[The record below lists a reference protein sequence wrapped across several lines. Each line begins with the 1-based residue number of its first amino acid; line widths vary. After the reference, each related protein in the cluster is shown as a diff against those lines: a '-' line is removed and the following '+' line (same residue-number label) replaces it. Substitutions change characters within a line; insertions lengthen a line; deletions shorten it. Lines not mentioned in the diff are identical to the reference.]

1 MPASIEKHFLTSVV
15 LSVLAVCLTMEALFP
30 HLRPKRRTLKNSY
43 RTNACTFL
51 FNNITLP
58 LLSVSSLYYVAQSYS
73 HVGLLSR
80 VDDNFFKW
88 CISLVLFDL
97 AFYWWHYANHKFSF
111 LWMFHKVH
119 HSDRTLNVSTGIRFH
134 VGELLLTVLFKSAF
148 IVVIGVQAHVV
159 VINEAILTLFVL
171 FHHTNV
177 AFRGE
182 TWLSRVLI
190 VPKLHRLHH
199 SARRDEH
206 DSNYGCVFS
215 LWDRAFGTI
224 KEAVPADIG
233 LMSVNEQS
241 FIELLKFGFMITG
254 PGFRRSNSRPA
265 SHVER
270 MRRRGACDRREWA
283 SAGGS
288 QAGVGARLGLWLRP
302 ESVLTQV
309 GNVFR
314 NVRSSTG
321 QKRRVRQ

>member
-1 MPASIEKHFLTSVV
+1 MPASTVRTSLTFVV
-15 LSVLAVCLTMEALFP
+15 LAVLAVCLTLEALFP
-30 HLRPKRRTLKNSY
+30 HLKPKRRTLKNSY
-43 RTNACTFL
+43 RTNAWTFL

-58 LLSVSSLYYVAQSYS
+58 LFSVSSLYYVAQSYS

-80 VDDNFFKW
+80 VDDNLFKW
-88 CISLVLFDL
+88 CISLVLLDL
-97 AFYWWHYANHKFSF
+97 AFYWWHYANHKLSF

-119 HSDRTLNVSTGIRFH
+119 HSDRTVTVSTGIRFH
-134 VGELLLTVLFKSAF
+134 IGELLLTVLFKSAF
-148 IVVIGVQAHVV
+148 IVVIGVSAQVV
-159 VINEAILTLFVL
+159 FINETILTLFVL
-171 FHHTNV
+171 FHHSNI

-182 TWLSRVLI
+182 TWLSRILI

-241 FIELLKFGFMITG
+241 FIELLKFGFMTTG
-254 PGFRRSNSRPA
+254 PGFRPSNSRPA

-270 MRRRGACDRREWA
+270 VRRRGACDSREWA
-283 SAGGS
+283 SAGKS
-288 QAGVGARLGLWLRP
+288 QVGVSAMLGLWQGP
-302 ESVLTQV
+302 ETVLTHV
-309 GNVFR
+309 ANVFR
-314 NVRSSTG
+314 NVRSNTD
-321 QKRRVRQ
+321 QKRKVRQ